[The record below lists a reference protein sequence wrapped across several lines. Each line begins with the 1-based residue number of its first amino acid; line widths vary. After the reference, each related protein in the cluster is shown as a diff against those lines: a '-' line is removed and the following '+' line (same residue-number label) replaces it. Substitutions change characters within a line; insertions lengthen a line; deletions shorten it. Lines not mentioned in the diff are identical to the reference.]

1 MAEEKDLYA
10 VLGVPR
16 TASAD
21 DIRKAYRG
29 LARKHHP
36 DVNPNDPGAAE
47 RFKDVSFANDVLAD
61 PEKRKLYDEFGH
73 QGLQGGFDPEQARA
87 YKRWSEGAR
96 RSPDFESYAS
106 DVDLED
112 LFGNLHARFGGG
124 PGGGLGGGPFGG
136 GPFGG
141 RGGGRRRGPARGPDL
156 EAEVQVDFLDA
167 VRGGSITLQI
177 PEHGTVRAKL
187 PPGAD
192 DGTRVRL
199 RGKGLPGHDG
209 GPAGDLYAVLRV
221 TPHPLFRRHG
231 ADLET
236 EVRVTIPELI
246 LGGPVEVPT
255 PDGPV
260 KMKVPARSQNGVRLK
275 LRERGATKS
284 DGGRGDLFATL
295 IAVLPEPRGDDQAA
309 KLDELARAMQ
319 ALYGDVR
326 RGERVA

>member
-1 MAEEKDLYA
+1 MADEKDLYA
-10 VLGVPR
+10 ALGVPR
-16 TASAD
+16 TATAD
-21 DIRKAYRG
+21 DIRKAYRA

-47 RFKDVSFANDVLAD
+47 RFKDVSFANDVLSD

-87 YKRWSEGAR
+87 YKRWAEGSR
-96 RSPDFESYAS
+96 RSPDYEAYAS
-106 DVDLED
+106 DIDLED
-112 LFGNLHARFGGG
+112 LFGNLNEAFGRGG
-124 PGGGLGGGPFGG
+124 QPFGA
-136 GPFGG
+136 
-141 RGGGRRRGPARGPDL
+141 GGGRRARGPSRGMDL

-167 VRGGSITLQI
+167 VRGGSVTLQI

-221 TPHPLFRRHG
+221 RPHPLFRRDG

-236 EVRVTIPELI
+236 EVRVTIPELV
-246 LGGPVEVPT
+246 LGAPVEVPT

-260 KMKVPARSQNGVRLK
+260 KMKVPPRSQNGLRLR
-275 LRERGATKS
+275 LRERGATRS
-284 DGGRGDLFATL
+284 GGGRGDLFATL
-295 IAVLPEPRGDDQAA
+295 VAVLPEVRGETDQK
-309 KLDELARAMQ
+309 KLEELAGAMQ
-319 ALYGDVR
+319 PLYGDRDVR
-326 RGERVA
+326 RGEKVA

>member
-1 MAEEKDLYA
+1 MAEKDLYE
-10 VLGVPR
+10 VLGVAR
-16 TASAD
+16 TATAD

-47 RFKDVSFANDVLAD
+47 RFKEVSFANDVLSD

-73 QGLQGGFDPEQARA
+73 QGVQGGFDPEQARA
-87 YKRWSEGAR
+87 YKRWSEGSR
-96 RSPDFESYAS
+96 RSPDYETYSS

-112 LFGNLHARFGGG
+112 LFGNLHEAF
-124 PGGGLGGGPFGG
+124 
-136 GPFGG
+136 G
-141 RGGGRRRGPARGPDL
+141 RGGQTFSGGFGGSARRPRGPSRGPDL

-192 DGTRVRL
+192 DGTRVKL

-221 TPHPLFRRHG
+221 APHPLYRRNG

-236 EVRVTIPELI
+236 EVRVTVPELI

-260 KMKVPARSQNGVRLK
+260 KMKVPPRSQNGLRLK

-284 DGGRGDLFATL
+284 GGGRGDLFATL
-295 IAVLPEPRGDDQAA
+295 VTVLPEPQGEADVAR
-309 KLDELARAMQ
+309 LDELARALQ
-319 ALYGDVR
+319 QLYGNVDVR
-326 RGERVA
+326 RGEKVA

>member
-21 DIRKAYRG
+21 DLRKAYRA

-47 RFKDVSFANDVLAD
+47 RFKDVSFANDVLSD

-87 YKRWSEGAR
+87 YKRWSEGSR

-106 DVDLED
+106 DIDLED
-112 LFGNLHARFGGG
+112 LFGNLHAQFGGG
-124 PGGGLGGGPFGG
+124 GGQF
-136 GPFGG
+136 G
-141 RGGGRRRGPARGPDL
+141 RGRARRGPSRGPDL

-187 PPGAD
+187 PPGAG

-221 TPHPLFRRHG
+221 APHPQFKRDG

-260 KMKVPARSQNGVRLK
+260 KMKVPARSQNGLRLK

-284 DGGRGDLFATL
+284 GGGRGGLFATL
-295 IAVLPEPRGDDQAA
+295 IAVLPETRSDDDAA
-309 KLDELARAMQ
+309 KLDELARAMES
-319 ALYGDVR
+319 LYGPV

>member
-16 TASAD
+16 TATAD
-21 DIRKAYRG
+21 DIRKAYRA

-36 DVNPNDPGAAE
+36 DVNPNDPGAAD
-47 RFKDVSFANDVLAD
+47 RFKDVSFANDVLSD

-87 YKRWSEGAR
+87 YKRWAEGSR
-96 RSPDFESYAS
+96 RSPEFETYAS
-106 DVDLED
+106 DIDLED
-112 LFGNLHARFGGG
+112 LFGNLNEAFGRGAQTFGGG
-124 PGGGLGGGPFGG
+124 ASTLG
-136 GPFGG
+136 
-141 RGGGRRRGPARGPDL
+141 GGGRRPRGPVRGPDL

-167 VRGGSITLQI
+167 VRGGSITLQV

-192 DGTRVRL
+192 DGTRVTL
-199 RGKGLPGHDG
+199 RGKGLPGHEG
-209 GPAGDLYAVLRV
+209 GPPGDLYAVLRV
-221 TPHPLFRRHG
+221 RPHPLFKRDG

-236 EVRVTIPELI
+236 EVRVTIPELVI
-246 LGGPVEVPT
+246 GGAVEVPT

-260 KMKVPARSQNGVRLK
+260 KMKVPPRSQNGLRLK

-284 DGGRGDLFATL
+284 GGGRGDLFATL
-295 IAVLPEPRGDDQAA
+295 VAVLPQPQGEADER
-309 KLDELARAMQ
+309 KLEELARTME
-319 ALYGDVR
+319 ALYAGDVR